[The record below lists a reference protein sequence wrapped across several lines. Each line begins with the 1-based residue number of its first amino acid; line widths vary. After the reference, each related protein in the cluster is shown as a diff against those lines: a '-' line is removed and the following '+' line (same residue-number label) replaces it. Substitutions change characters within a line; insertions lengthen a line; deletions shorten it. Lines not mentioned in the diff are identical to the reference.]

1 MRRPVLAASAVRREQ
16 ASWASSFGA
25 AWRVRPR
32 VGDRGSSA
40 RGGHGEEVA
49 RRVAA
54 GPRASVQVVRVLES
68 GGGADLAGA
77 AAASGRRE
85 GQRRASG
92 CWRWRARWGQQ
103 HRPRRRVQQGRAR
116 AAAAIAAPALSSR
129 SCGSTRGA
137 ADAAAGTSTTVG
149 PRSPRRL
156 SLCTAAAAPDLDSG
170 VVPFARRRAHVG
182 VVRADPAA
190 PPPPA
195 AERRGA
201 AGAEC
206 RVQEGGERQRRSGAA
221 WPCSLHELGHA
232 GGPARAPPRE
242 LGRAPWRVS
251 SSSVSRA
258 RPCHGGLLELGR
270 IWRPWRGMCASG
282 KGGRTIRCRLGCS
295 RGRGAP
301 LLSPNRFGA
310 DGRGNGSL

>member
-1 MRRPVLAASAVRREQ
+1 MPRPTGGS
-16 ASWASSFGA
+16 A
-25 AWRVRPR
+25 AWSA
-32 VGDRGSSA
+32 GAGA
-40 RGGHGEEVA
+40 RGG
-49 RRVAA
+49 
-54 GPRASVQVVRVLES
+54 ASSTGR
-68 GGGADLAGA
+68 GGVSSRG
-77 AAASGRRE
+77 
-85 GQRRASG
+85 
-92 CWRWRARWGQQ
+92 
-103 HRPRRRVQQGRAR
+103 GRAR
-116 AAAAIAAPALSSR
+116 RPLPRPLLHPPEAAAPR
-129 SCGSTRGA
+129 RGA

-156 SLCTAAAAPDLDSG
+156 SLRTAAAAPDLDSG
-170 VVPFARRRAHVG
+170 VVPFARRRARVG

-190 PPPPA
+190 PPPLA

-282 KGGRTIRCRLGCS
+282 KGGAHDPPPPRLLPRVG
-295 RGRGAP
+295 GAP
-301 LLSPNRFGA
+301 ALTQSIW
-310 DGRGNGSL
+310 GRWER